1 LREGK
6 NMSQQKPIRVLIG
19 KPGLDGHDVGAKIV
33 SMALRD
39 KGMEIIY
46 TGLHSTV
53 EQIAQIA
60 VQEDVD
66 VIGLSILSGAHLP
79 IAQKLIRKL
88 KEKGASD
95 VPVVMGGVIPKKDIP
110 VLKQYGVAAVC
121 AFSTPLTQVVETVSR
136 IASTRKR
143 T

>member
-6 NMSQQKPIRVLIG
+6 NMSQQRPIRVLIG

-79 IAQKLIRKL
+79 IARKLISKL

>member
-1 LREGK
+1 
-6 NMSQQKPIRVLIG
+6 MSQKRPIRVLIG

-79 IAQKLIRKL
+79 IARKLISKL

>member
-1 LREGK
+1 
-6 NMSQQKPIRVLIG
+6 MSKQRPIRVLIG

-79 IAQKLIRKL
+79 IARKLISKL

>member
-6 NMSQQKPIRVLIG
+6 NMNEQRPIRVLIG

-66 VIGLSILSGAHLP
+66 VIGLS
-79 IAQKLIRKL
+79 KL

-136 IASTRKR
+136 IASARKR

>member
-1 LREGK
+1 
-6 NMSQQKPIRVLIG
+6 MSQQRPIRVLIG

-79 IAQKLIRKL
+79 IARKLISKL

-110 VLKQYGVAAVC
+110 VLKEYGVAAVC

>member
-1 LREGK
+1 MNGK
-6 NMSQQKPIRVLIG
+6 RPIRVLIG

-39 KGMEIIY
+39 AGMEVIY
-46 TGLHSTV
+46 TGLHITV
-53 EQIAQIA
+53 DQIVQIA

-79 IAQKLIRKL
+79 IAQKLIQKL
-88 KEKGASD
+88 KDKGVSD

-110 VLKQYGVAAVC
+110 ILKNYGVSEVC
-121 AFSTPLTQVVETVSR
+121 QFSTPLGKVVETVSR
-136 IASTRKR
+136 IARVR
-143 T
+143 EVV

>member
-1 LREGK
+1 
-6 NMSQQKPIRVLIG
+6 MSQQRPIRVLMG

-53 EQIAQIA
+53 DQIVQIAA
-60 VQEDVD
+60 QESVD
-66 VIGLSILSGAHLP
+66 IIGLSILSGAHVP
-79 IAQKLIRKL
+79 IAEKLIKKL
-88 KEKGASD
+88 KEKGMSD
-95 VPVVMGGVIPKKDIP
+95 VPVVMGGVIPKQDIP
-110 VLKQYGVAAVC
+110 VLKGCGVAEVC
-121 AFSTPLTQVVETVSR
+121 PFSTPLPKVVEAVER
-136 IASTRKR
+136 VAATRKR

>member
-1 LREGK
+1 MR
-6 NMSQQKPIRVLIG
+6 QQRPIRVLIG

-79 IAQKLIRKL
+79 IARKLISKL

>member
-1 LREGK
+1 
-6 NMSQQKPIRVLIG
+6 MSQQRPLRVLMG

-39 KGMEIIY
+39 NGMEIIY

-53 EQIAQIA
+53 DQIVQIA

-79 IAQKLIRKL
+79 IAQKVIGKL
-88 KEKGASD
+88 KEKGMPD
-95 VPVVMGGVIPKKDIP
+95 IPVVIGGVIPNKDIP
-110 VLKQYGVAAVC
+110 VLKEKN
-121 AFSTPLTQVVETVSR
+121 LTFY
-136 IASTRKR
+136 
-143 T
+143 

>member
-6 NMSQQKPIRVLIG
+6 NMSKQRPIRVLIG

-79 IAQKLIRKL
+79 IARKLISKL

>member
-1 LREGK
+1 
-6 NMSQQKPIRVLIG
+6 MSQQRPIRVLIG

-39 KGMEIIY
+39 AGMEVIY

-53 EQIAQIA
+53 DQIVQIA

-79 IAQKLIRKL
+79 IAQKLIQKL
-88 KEKGASD
+88 KDKGVSD

-110 VLKQYGVAAVC
+110 VLKNYGIAEVC
-121 AFSTPLTQVVETVSR
+121 QFSTPLGKVVEIVSR
-136 IASTRKR
+136 MARVRKVA
-143 T
+143 

>member
-1 LREGK
+1 
-6 NMSQQKPIRVLIG
+6 MSKQRPIRVLIG

-79 IAQKLIRKL
+79 IAKKLISKL
-88 KEKGASD
+88 EEKGASD

>member
-1 LREGK
+1 MVGQR
-6 NMSQQKPIRVLIG
+6 PIRVLIG

-39 KGMEIIY
+39 AGMEVIY

-53 EQIAQIA
+53 DQIVQIAI
-60 VQEDVD
+60 QEDVD
-66 VIGLSILSGAHLP
+66 IIGLSILSGAHLP
-79 IAQKLIRKL
+79 IAQKLIQRL
-88 KEKGASD
+88 RDKGLSD

-110 VLKQYGVAAVC
+110 TLKNYGVAEVC
-121 AFSTPLTQVVETVSR
+121 QFSTPLRRVVETVSK
-136 IASTRKR
+136 IASERKA

>member
-1 LREGK
+1 
-6 NMSQQKPIRVLIG
+6 MSQRRPIRVLMG

-39 KGMEIIY
+39 RGMEIIY
-46 TGLHSTV
+46 TGLHTTV

-60 VQEDVD
+60 IQEDVD

-88 KEKGASD
+88 KEKGLAD

-110 VLKQYGVAAVC
+110 VLKEYGIAGVC
-121 AFSTPLTQVVETVSR
+121 PFSTPLTEVVETIFK

>member
-1 LREGK
+1 
-6 NMSQQKPIRVLIG
+6 MSKQRPIRVLIG

-79 IAQKLIRKL
+79 IAQKLINQL

-95 VPVVMGGVIPKKDIP
+95 VPVVRGGVIPKKDIP

>member
-1 LREGK
+1 LREEK
-6 NMSQQKPIRVLIG
+6 KMSQQRPIRVLIG

-79 IAQKLIRKL
+79 IAQKLISKL

-95 VPVVMGGVIPKKDIP
+95 VPVVMGGVIPQKDIP
-110 VLKQYGVAAVC
+110 VLKQYGVAEVC
-121 AFSTPLTQVVETVSR
+121 PFSTPLTQVVDTVSK